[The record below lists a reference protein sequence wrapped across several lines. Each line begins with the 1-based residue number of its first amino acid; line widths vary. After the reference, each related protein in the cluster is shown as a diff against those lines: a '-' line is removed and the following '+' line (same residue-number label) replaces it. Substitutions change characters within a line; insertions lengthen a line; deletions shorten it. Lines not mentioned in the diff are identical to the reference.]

1 MNMIR
6 RGNQMAEKGSVTNK
20 NFTMDY
26 FKFGTGSR
34 ILVLIPGL
42 SIQSVMGAANTVE
55 AEYPAKIKDE
65 FTIYVFDRRKDIPDN
80 YSIYE
85 MAEDTVAAI
94 KELDL
99 KDICL
104 FGASQGGMIA
114 MVIAIQYPELVSKL
128 ILGSTSSH
136 IKENQSKVLEKWI
149 ELAKAHDAHT
159 LYQSFAKEIYPPDV
173 YESYKDYFADVSNSV
188 TTKELDNFVIL
199 AKSILGFDISKDIP
213 KIKCPTL
220 AIGVFE
226 DAVLDSDATMEIA
239 ENLDYRPDFKL
250 YMYIGYGHAAFD
262 TAPDYR
268 DRMYDFLNQ

>member
-1 MNMIR
+1 
-6 RGNQMAEKGSVTNK
+6 MAEKGSVTNK

-94 KELDL
+94 KELGL

-114 MVIAIQYPELVSKL
+114 MVIAIKYPELVSKL

-149 ELAKAHDAHT
+149 ELAKAHDAHA

-239 ENLDYRPDFKL
+239 ENLDYRPDFRL

-268 DRMYDFLNQ
+268 DRMYTFLNETFKNA